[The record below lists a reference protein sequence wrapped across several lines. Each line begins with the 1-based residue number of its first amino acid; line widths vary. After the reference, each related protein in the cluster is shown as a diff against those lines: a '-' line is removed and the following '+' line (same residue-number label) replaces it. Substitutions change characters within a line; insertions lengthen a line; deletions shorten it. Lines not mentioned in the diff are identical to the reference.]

1 MNASLDADLE
11 AGDRAIGAMLDD
23 LVCGFHVLDLD
34 GQGAGLAGHL
44 TARRPGERV
53 MWGHRFGLFFGE
65 VTRRTL
71 VQADFDLRTL
81 TGEGRVNPT
90 LHIHTEIY
98 RARPDVNAVLHTH
111 GANCAAL
118 TALGAGLAPCSQIA
132 TIFFEDC
139 GFLDEYEGVAT
150 DRSEGQAIA
159 RTLGSKRAVLLA
171 NHGQLVV
178 GKSVGEAVY
187 LAVALERAAG
197 IQLAAMQVGTVK
209 RIPDDAARRAKGF
222 FDEANIELQWQAL
235 RREAQR
241 LRPQIFDA

>member
-1 MNASLDADLE
+1 MSPTTTARSDPALQ
-11 AGDRAIGAMLDD
+11 AMLDD

-44 TARRPGERV
+44 TGRRSGEAV
-53 MWGHRFGLFFGE
+53 LWGHRFGLFFGE

-81 TGEGRVNPT
+81 AGEGRVNPT

-98 RARPDVNAVLHTH
+98 RARHDVNAVLHTH
-111 GANCAAL
+111 GPNCAAL
-118 TALGAGLAPCSQIA
+118 TALGAELVPCSQIA

-150 DRSEGQAIA
+150 DRSEGEAIA
-159 RTLGSKRAVLLA
+159 RALGGKRAVLLA

-178 GKSVGEAVY
+178 GKSIGAAVY
-187 LAVALERAAG
+187 LATALERAAG
-197 IQLAAMQVGTVK
+197 IQLSAMQAGAVK
-209 RIPDDAARRAKGF
+209 RIPDEAVRRAKGF
-222 FDEANIELQWQAL
+222 FDDANIELQWQAL
-235 RREAQR
+235 RREA
-241 LRPQIFDA
+241 LRRRPHILNS